1 MLYRI
6 QDGPCTQSFGVFVAQ
21 SAGFPK
27 EVIQEAKR
35 KAHVL
40 EGKAHLDEE
49 EEDEEKDD
57 DKKDGNHREEGRSKM
72 RKMKHH
78 LEEFANTDIPS
89 LGVAGRSEELQSILK
104 KLFPKEMLISN

>member
-49 EEDEEKDD
+49 EEEKEEGG
-57 DKKDGNHREEGRSKM
+57 KDGNHREEGRSKM

-89 LGVAGRSEELQSILK
+89 LGKVGARSEELQSILK